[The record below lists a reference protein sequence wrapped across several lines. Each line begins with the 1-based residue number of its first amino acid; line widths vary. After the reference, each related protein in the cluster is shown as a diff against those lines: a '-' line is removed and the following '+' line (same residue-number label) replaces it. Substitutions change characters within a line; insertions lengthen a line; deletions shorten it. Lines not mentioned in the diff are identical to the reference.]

1 MRAWS
6 EADDE
11 AVRAAITDVATEE
24 RRLAGSIEAVHQVI
38 DSFLIEASVLPS
50 PHTGSAVSDGLN
62 D

>member
-1 MRAWS
+1 M
-6 EADDE
+6 
-11 AVRAAITDVATEE
+11 RAAITDVATEE